1 MILTSENLHAA
12 ATSNCGFTHLQL
24 RTIGVET
31 PPKRGWLK
39 RLIGTEIDDSIYAE
53 FLSNKGAMI
62 KPPGKVRITDE
73 TQRFYTDPELEISPD
88 PVEETHLPRWKPDPM
103 RYQLPPREEKPR
115 ESSASAVCVAMQVPI
130 ELVETVQ
137 GLIRLR
143 DSLAKP

>member
-12 ATSNCGFTHLQL
+12 STSNRGYTHLQL
-24 RTIGVET
+24 RTHGVET

-53 FLSNKGAMI
+53 FLGNKGAMI

-73 TQRFYTDPELEISPD
+73 TQRFYTDPELEIAPD
-88 PVEETHLPRWKPDPM
+88 PVEETHLATWKPDPR
-103 RYQLPPREEKPR
+103 RYQLPPAQEKRR
-115 ESSASAVCVAMQVPI
+115 ESPATCVQMAVPI

-143 DSLAKP
+143 DSLANR